1 MGCRTVSTLVRAM
14 YWLHLIYG
22 SPVWGRLRKERR
34 CAVTQ
39 RSLAAHRCLFSMGP
53 RYGRRARSVN
63 RLRWLRIVDIRA
75 LWRPGFLQQFLWMV
89 SADPII
95 VWGEYANP
103 LTTWF
108 LEVAHYVDGTR
119 WSQSLVG
126 DVSTTEY
133 CCVWHIET
141 SGAICRPQDGLH
153 THCPFS
159 VDDGEALASYFYWND
174 VFLQCSAYTWLQT
187 FRCVVKLNPTSEDV
201 PFWINSV
208 KAT

>member
-1 MGCRTVSTLVRAM
+1 MGYRTVSTLARAM
-14 YWLHLIYG
+14 YWLHLIYE

-39 RSLAAHRCLFSMGP
+39 WSLAAHRCLFIMGP

-89 SADPII
+89 SADPIT

-108 LEVAHYVDGTR
+108 LEVARYCGWFQVVPISCRRCLNHRILLCVAHWNVWRHLPSSRWFAYSLSFLCRRWLSHSKLFLIVMKCFCNVQLTR
-119 WSQSLVG
+119 DYS
-126 DVSTTEY
+126 
-133 CCVWHIET
+133 
-141 SGAICRPQDGLH
+141 
-153 THCPFS
+153 
-159 VDDGEALASYFYWND
+159 
-174 VFLQCSAYTWLQT
+174 
-187 FRCVVKLNPTSEDV
+187 
-201 PFWINSV
+201 SV